1 MATEAEIIAGF
12 LDLMKGIGP
21 KSVQTPNM
29 TVVMHDPKDV
39 QSVIERRTAP
49 TTVSMC
55 GIKGCV
61 GVPKQHAYDM
71 PEIHKHN
78 NDCGCG

>member
-1 MATEAEIIAGF
+1 MATEAEAIAAF

-29 TVVMHDPKDV
+29 TVVTHDPKDV
-39 QSVIERRTAP
+39 QAVLERRMAP

-55 GIKGCV
+55 GLKGCV
-61 GVPKQHAYDM
+61 GTPKQRAFNM
-71 PEIHKHN
+71 PELRKTT
-78 NDCGCG
+78 DCGCGE